1 MEENCEEFQKIM
13 VKRKIDKLARL
24 EENLNSLK
32 DGSEKLIEICK
43 SLKAKIN
50 EEIGDRL
57 MQDVIEGFL
66 EDIESGKLLEQEA
79 FKNLC
84 EGANKTMKHAI
95 ANVTTTAN
103 KEFEK
108 WDNLMANV
116 SNLSESK
123 IFETECQA
131 SQSSIREELPDDK
144 YNAWTDPWTYFT
156 GNIAKAAGFIAAGVV
171 GGGLGMFST
180 FAGETCAPVAYYI
193 RRIRQTANRSLQLRV
208 CSFALPRFQTLAR
221 CSVQFSSFLFSRNM
235 IQYKNTYRN
244 CKVGREPRRNQKA
257 YEAWAPQSQRNK
269 QNKMKFAE

>member
-13 VKRKIDKLARL
+13 EKRRKDKLARL
-24 EENLNSLK
+24 DKKIISLK
-32 DGSEKLIEICK
+32 DGSEKLIEICR

-50 EEIGDRL
+50 EEMGDRL

-66 EDIESGKLLEQEA
+66 EDIESGELLEQEA

-84 EGANKTMKHAI
+84 DRANERMKHAI

-116 SNLSESK
+116 SNLSERK
-123 IFETECQA
+123 IFEIECQA

-156 GNIAKAAGFIAAGVV
+156 GNIAKAAGFIAAGVA

-180 FAGETCAPVAYYI
+180 L
-193 RRIRQTANRSLQLRV
+193 N
-208 CSFALPRFQTLAR
+208 
-221 CSVQFSSFLFSRNM
+221 
-235 IQYKNTYRN
+235 
-244 CKVGREPRRNQKA
+244 
-257 YEAWAPQSQRNK
+257 
-269 QNKMKFAE
+269 